1 MEAEQI
7 NSCLRYM
14 TTESLS
20 SAAAAAA
27 AATIGTETVP
37 TTTRDN
43 YDLIHIKEKAGF
55 FEQASHVFG

>member
-20 SAAAAAA
+20 SAA